1 MALEGRLAERA
12 GVAEPGTADAIVG
25 ALRAFSLP
33 TTLPDSFESDAVIAA
48 MGSDKKARA
57 GKTRFALPSKIG
69 RMAGEE
75 TGWTIAISNDQL
87 REVLA

>member
-1 MALEGRLAERA
+1 MALEGRLAERV
-12 GVAEPGTADAIVG
+12 GVAEPGTSDAIIG

-33 TTLPDSFESDAVIAA
+33 TTLPDAFGSDAVIAA

-57 GKTRFALPSKIG
+57 GKTRFALPSRVG
-69 RMAGEE
+69 SMAGEK
-75 TGWTIAISNDQL
+75 TGWTVAVSNDQL

>member
-1 MALEGRLAERA
+1 MALEARLAERA
-12 GVAEPGTADAIVG
+12 RVAEPGTADAVIG

-48 MGSDKKARA
+48 MGSDKKAWA
-57 GKTRFALPSKIG
+57 GKTRFALPNRIG
-69 RMAGEE
+69 RMAGED
-75 TGWTIAISNDQL
+75 TGWTVAVSNEQL